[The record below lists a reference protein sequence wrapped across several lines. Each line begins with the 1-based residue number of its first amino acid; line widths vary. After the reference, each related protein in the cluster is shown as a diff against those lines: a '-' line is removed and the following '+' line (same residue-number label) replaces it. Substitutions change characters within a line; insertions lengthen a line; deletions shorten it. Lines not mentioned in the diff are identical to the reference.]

1 MTSLQDLSTL
11 VAIGL
16 AIGVTGFV
24 AIISLTIWGFLEM
37 RRGHL
42 ELQRG
47 QAELKRLDI
56 VIGGLVYQEDEKIR
70 ALITARFDEL
80 LRQLPR

>member
-11 VAIGL
+11 VAIAL

-24 AIISLTIWGFLEM
+24 AIIALTVWGFHTIKHD
-37 RRGHL
+37 HL
-42 ELQRG
+42 ELLRG

-56 VIGGLVYQEDEKIR
+56 AIGGLVYQEDEKTR
-70 ALITARFDEL
+70 ALITARFDDL